1 MDEQIPSDSVLRSH
15 CDRMSTSSDS
25 RTVLPTLLSVK
36 AVYDRKMHVMN
47 FSDIKRYF

>member
-1 MDEQIPSDSVLRSH
+1 MLRSH

-36 AVYDRKMHVMN
+36 AVYDRKMHVMS
-47 FSDIKRYF
+47 FSGIKWFSSILAILLA